1 MLCDSCMEITVSS
14 NGGAQEHQPNRFATL
29 LRTNFVVKIYQILK
43 YRSMLHKRYIHPFRK
58 IISHKI
64 NWTLLK
70 AGSVHKRWLSL
81 GEHGSLLDCRQQT
94 VRFLENPE
102 IWFLLPSGTSRLIQ
116 CQTLWS
122 TSSSGSSQRLLE
134 ASTEVRL
141 KSCNSPKFSVFL
153 WF

>member
-1 MLCDSCMEITVSS
+1 MF
-14 NGGAQEHQPNRFATL
+14 P
-29 LRTNFVVKIYQILK
+29 
-43 YRSMLHKRYIHPFRK
+43 KRYIPPFRK

-64 NWTLLK
+64 NWILSK

-141 KSCNSPKFSVFL
+141 KSCNSPKILCFSLVL
-153 WF
+153 ESMGISRYHERRLHWWDNLPLRDPWPVAVRVRQAMVSKGLTNP